1 MNVRPDTKDTR
12 LFIKQRSPHEPYS
25 DDNHFSGKISAYF
38 KKAGINTDRKH
49 AGLHS
54 MRHSLATILMGECVP
69 INEIATVL
77 GHTSPQSTTRYIWSD
92 FNQLRSAAME
102 VVPYDK

>member
-1 MNVRPDTKDTR
+1 MNVRPDTKDTH

-54 MRHSLATILMGECVP
+54 MRHSQATILMGECVP

-92 FNQLRSAAME
+92 FNQLRSAALE
-102 VVPYDK
+102 VVPFDK